1 MRRLI
6 AIGVI
11 LTAVSAIPLA
21 SAARS
26 EDQTAAK
33 ILPSLVKIVAECGNP
48 TVTRIASGFRWG
60 EPDQIVTDMHVVI
73 GCRSPVS
80 VLFFVADASGLRQTL
95 REATITHV
103 VPAHDLVLLTVKD
116 APPGP
121 VLSVAAPPPPG
132 AWLEAWGFPF
142 GVEAPVNTRLQVML
156 ASNLFPALSTMLD
169 DSARAQLQRLHF
181 PSLDTP
187 VLHLSG
193 PLEPGDSGGPVL
205 NAAGQVVGIGSGG
218 LQQGAASISWAIR
231 ADLLADL
238 PRAPDQLPT
247 AGLAST
253 LFAYVVQPGPPMLAA
268 PSRDAAREPHQPPLS
283 PSPALSPPL
292 SPSPFVRRATAD
304 GIRCGEQVLFL
315 RGSARAD
322 EILRTAY
329 DPAVIGAMV
338 GDTGG
343 KLADFAAERFDIWVD
358 PRSGAAGLVPAGAV
372 LRAADGQCVADI
384 AGSAVTLL
392 LRATPLPRD
401 PATPEWLFAAE
412 TARWNA
418 FVLEARFARSGFRTL
433 VMPRD
438 LPPERPPAGTSV
450 LRWQLRGR
458 PGLRLWRAELQ
469 GRGASLSEGALTDR
483 ANADGSVPPAI
494 AAAWAKAVLAV
505 ALASFPP
512 PDAALGTVIPAA
524 LDADTPDGQLA
535 PAETEQNPSRG
546 HNVTVRCG
554 DLALIRLSAAVSA
567 ESLLRHDDL
576 AANIAAR
583 LAKEEK
589 TVPERFARAAFTP
602 WGAFGMTVLLP
613 RGRPLEPVR
622 DGKTLLCRMTF
633 PITPDVQIILATY
646 HLGNPAGRLA
656 ERIEEFRRSLEQK
669 FGLTL
674 GAMAELPA
682 SRVDTAHVKRWL
694 GAGTGKGGER
704 QTVAMMAEAREGL
717 AILAVVVAPAEP
729 EKPRP
734 PLAAKMT
741 GLLLPQRVNISD

>member
-48 TVTRIASGFRWG
+48 TETRIASGFRWR
-60 EPDQIVTDMHVVI
+60 EPDQIVTDMHVVV

-80 VLFFVADASGLRQTL
+80 VLFFVADASGLRQAL
-95 REATITHV
+95 REATVTHV
-103 VPAHDLVLLTVKD
+103 VPTHDLVLLTVKD

-169 DSARAQLQRLHF
+169 DTAREQLQRLHF

-238 PRAPDQLPT
+238 PRAPDRLP
-247 AGLAST
+247 AADLAST
-253 LFAYVVQPGPPMLAA
+253 LFAYVVQHGPRIVAA
-268 PSRDAAREPHQPPLS
+268 PSRDAESDPHQPSLS
-283 PSPALSPPL
+283 PSA
-292 SPSPFVRRATAD
+292 FVRRAAAD

-315 RGSARAD
+315 RGSASAG
-322 EILRTAY
+322 EVLSTAY

-343 KLADFAAERFDIWVD
+343 KLTDLAAERFDIWVE

-372 LRAADGQCVADI
+372 LRAAGGQCVADI

-392 LRATPLPRD
+392 LRAALLPRD

-418 FVLEARFARSGFRTL
+418 FALEARFARSGFRTI

-524 LDADTPDGQLA
+524 LDTDTPDGQLA
-535 PAETEQNPSRG
+535 PAETDQNQSRG
-546 HNVTVRCG
+546 HNVIVRCG
-554 DLALIRLSAAVSA
+554 DLALIQLSAVVSA
-567 ESLLRHDDL
+567 ESLLRHGDL

-583 LAKEEK
+583 LAKEAK
-589 TVPERFARAAFTP
+589 TVPERFARAEFTP

-613 RGRPLEPVR
+613 RGRPLEPIR

-633 PITPDVQIILATY
+633 PATPDVQIILATY
-646 HLGNPAGRLA
+646 HLGNPAGRLP
-656 ERIEEFRRSLEQK
+656 ERIGAFRRSLEQK

-682 SRVDTAHVKRWL
+682 SWVDTAYVKRWL

-704 QTVAMMAEAREGL
+704 QIVAMMADAREGL
-717 AILAVVVAPAEP
+717 ALLAVVVAPAERGGA
-729 EKPRP
+729 RP

-741 GLLLPQRVNISD
+741 GLLLPQRVNISN